1 MKNRMLSLCIMLIG
15 IFLFWGCD
23 EGAGGQVGK
32 NGKKESATS
41 GEIWLAID
49 ENFRPIFDSEIVT
62 FQHRF
67 PDAII
72 HPLYMPGEDAI
83 ELMLRYPDSVAGA
96 ISSRPL
102 TKAENDRMSAKKR
115 TVRPT
120 FFASDAIAIVMHPSN
135 PDSVLDRNKMIDIL
149 SGKITSWKQVSKEN
163 PQNDIILAFDNAN
176 SSTAKFIKDSLL
188 NGGELSKKAFAAKTN
203 PELLEYIAKTPNAIG
218 IVGVNWIS
226 DHDDPKAIGFLK
238 GVQVAYLET
247 PVQCKIYGDAT
258 GRFFQPHQA
267 IIAGKCYPLVRKI
280 YAMDCQTNFGLG
292 IGFFTYLDHEGQR
305 VILKSGLVPA
315 YGVKRVVQ
323 YPAKQ

>member
-1 MKNRMLSLCIMLIG
+1 MKSRILSFCLVVIG
-15 IFLFWGCD
+15 ILLFASCD
-23 EGAGGQVGK
+23 EGGGKVGK
-32 NGKKESATS
+32 NGKKETATS

-83 ELMLRYPDSVAGA
+83 EFMLKYPDSVAGA
-96 ISSRPL
+96 ITTRPL
-102 TKAENDRMSAKKR
+102 TKAENERMAAKQR
-115 TVRPT
+115 AVRST
-120 FFASDAIAIVMHPSN
+120 FFASDAIALIMHPSN
-135 PDSVLDRNKMIDIL
+135 PDSVLDRKEMIDIL
-149 SGKITSWKQVSKEN
+149 SGKATSWKDINKDSPLK
-163 PQNDIILAFDNAN
+163 DIILAFDNAN

-203 PELLEYIAKTPNAIG
+203 EEVLQYVAKTPNAVG

-238 GVQVAYLET
+238 GIQVAYLET
-247 PVQCKIYGDAT
+247 PVQCKIYGEDT
-258 GRFFQPHQA
+258 GRYFQPHQA

-280 YAMDCQTNFGLG
+280 YAMDCETDFLLG
-292 IGFFTYLDHEGQR
+292 MGFFTYLDHEGQR

-315 YGVKRVVQ
+315 YGVKRVVKF
-323 YPAKQ
+323 PESK